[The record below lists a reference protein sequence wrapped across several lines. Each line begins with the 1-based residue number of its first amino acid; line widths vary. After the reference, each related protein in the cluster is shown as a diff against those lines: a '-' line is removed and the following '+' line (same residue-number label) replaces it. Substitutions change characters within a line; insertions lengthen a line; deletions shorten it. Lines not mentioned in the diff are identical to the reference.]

1 MIPRGGDCMDRV
13 TILKDVSDYGLEKLR
28 ELQEQGILRVVEPN
42 ATILTWL
49 TPDDLKTV
57 VEDALE
63 SYGIEASS
71 EQIDELIDDTCELW
85 ERCDCGISYDEMY
98 DIASDVV
105 YEHYKDKIKD

>member
-1 MIPRGGDCMDRV
+1 MDRFV
-13 TILKDVSDYGLEKLR
+13 VLKDISDEGIEKLH
-28 ELQEQGILRVVEPN
+28 ELQKQGILRIVEPN

-63 SYGIEASS
+63 SYGIEVSP
-71 EQIDELIDDTCELW
+71 EQVNELVDATYELW
-85 ERCDCGISYDEMY
+85 ERADCGISYDEMY

>member
-1 MIPRGGDCMDRV
+1 MDRFV
-13 TILKDVSDYGLEKLR
+13 VLKDISDDGIEKLH
-28 ELQEQGILRVVEPN
+28 ELQKQGILRIVEPN

-63 SYGIEASS
+63 SYGIEVSP
-71 EQIDELIDDTCELW
+71 EQINELVDATYELW